1 MQGRFDMTR
10 LMMAAALAVAL
21 VGCDDSTGPGNRD
34 LFTFSFEDDLDGWQ
48 AKGIDLDDPP
58 VTWSIAQ
65 SEDTSTVGDGSA
77 KYALDN
83 MNDAGK
89 IFLQRTFELD
99 PDTEYDVRIEFDFAT
114 ADWGD
119 MNHWRIIAGAH
130 RSAPEDADDLEFQ
143 GEAANGEDEDGDHV
157 WLEKRYDV
165 EATSDEDGNIV
176 IAIGVWGTFEVER
189 SYYIDDV
196 RITFT
201 ER

>member
-1 MQGRFDMTR
+1 MTR
-10 LMMAAALAVAL
+10 RWMVATFALAGAL

-34 LFTFSFEDDLDGWQ
+34 FFTFSFEDDLDGWQ
-48 AKGIDLDDPP
+48 AKGIDLDEPT

-65 SEDTSTVGDGSA
+65 SDDTSTVGDGSA
-77 KYALDN
+77 KYVLDN

-99 PDTEYDVRIEFDFAT
+99 PDTDYDVRIEFDFAT

-119 MNHWRIIAGAH
+119 TNHWRIIAGAH
-130 RSAPEDADDLEFQ
+130 AAAPADADDLEFQ
-143 GEAANGEDEDGDHV
+143 GETANGEDEDSEHV
-157 WLEKRYDV
+157 WLEKSYDLEV
-165 EATSDEDGNIV
+165 TSNDDGDIV

-189 SYYIDDV
+189 SYYIDDL